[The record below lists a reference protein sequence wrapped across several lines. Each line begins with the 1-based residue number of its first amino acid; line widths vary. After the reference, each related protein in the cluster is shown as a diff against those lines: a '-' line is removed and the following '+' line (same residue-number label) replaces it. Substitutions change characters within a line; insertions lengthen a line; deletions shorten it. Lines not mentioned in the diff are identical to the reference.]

1 MSPGEGL
8 IGVTGATGAVGGR
21 VASRLAQAGLAQK
34 LVVRDSGR
42 APRLPGAEVAQ
53 ASYEDAAAMRLALSG
68 VRTLFLVSGKEAFRR
83 VEQHVTAVDAAVAAG
98 VERIVYLSF
107 LAAAPDATFTFARDH
122 FHTEEHAR
130 ATGLSHAFLRPSLYA
145 DLVPHWCGTDGIIRG
160 PAGEGRVAW
169 VARDDLAD
177 AATAVLVG
185 EDGEH
190 DGRTYDVTGP
200 EALTLAE
207 TAEVLSGATGRRI
220 RYEEETPEEARA
232 SRAPSGAPDWEIE
245 GWATSYAA
253 IATGEMDVVSDAVRN
268 LAGHEPLSLPAY
280 LQRHPESYRHLVSA

>member
-1 MSPGEGL
+1 M

-21 VASRLAQAGLAQK
+21 VAARLAEVGLAQK
-34 LVVRDSGR
+34 LIVRDPRR
-42 APRLPGAEVAQ
+42 APSLPGAEVAQ
-53 ASYEDAAAMRLALSG
+53 ASYDDAAAMRGVLSG

-83 VEQHVTAVDAAVAAG
+83 VEQHVAVVDAAVAAG

-122 FHTEEHAR
+122 FHTEEHVR
-130 ATGLSHAFLRPSLYA
+130 ATGLTHAFLRPSLYA
-145 DLVPHWCGTDGIIRG
+145 DLVPHWGGADGVIRG
-160 PAGEGRVAW
+160 PAASGRVAW

-177 AATAVLVG
+177 AATAVLIA
-185 EDGEH
+185 EAGEH

-207 TAEVLSGATGRRI
+207 TAEVLSGAAGRRV
-220 RYEEETPEEARA
+220 RYEEETLDEARA

-245 GWATSYAA
+245 GWVSSYAA
-253 IATGEMDVVSDAVRN
+253 VATGEMDVVSDAVRN
-268 LAGHEPLSLPAY
+268 LAGHEPLSLPEY
-280 LQRHPESYRHLVSA
+280 LRRYPQSYRHLVSA